1 MEKEIRII
9 NESRGMVC
17 VTMASERFYLRLEKD
32 KEGLPAVIARPSST
46 WIASYYYTS
55 PYLIKW
61 IADKG
66 MTESERIRDAA
77 GVKGSRVHKAIDM
90 WLDDV
95 EIKIDTKIP
104 NEDTGREEE
113 LTVEENECFKSFI
126 EFYKKVKPEI
136 VAHNYTVWGEKYAGT
151 VDVLCKIDGE
161 LGILDVKSGQT
172 VVREHELQVSSYKH
186 ASEKPEE
193 IKKLWILQVGYKK
206 NKVRWKLT
214 EVEDKFKLFLNAYD
228 TWEEENTNATPKYI
242 EYPTVYST
250 KKELDAL
257 ELPKKEAKVE
267 TD

>member
-1 MEKEIRII
+1 
-9 NESRGMVC
+9 
-17 VTMASERFYLRLEKD
+17 MAGERWYLRQELNKEK
-32 KEGLPAVIARPSST
+32 LPVVIARPSST

-55 PYLIKW
+55 PHLIDW

-90 WLDDV
+90 WLDGA

-113 LTVEENECFKSFI
+113 LTTEENECFKSFI

-151 VDVLCKIDGE
+151 VDVLCNIDGE

-172 VVREHELQVSSYKH
+172 IVREHELQVSSYKH

-206 NKVRWKLT
+206 NKAGWKLT

-228 TWEEENTNATPKYI
+228 TWQEETKNAVPKYI
-242 EYPTVYST
+242 EYPMVYPM
-250 KKELDAL
+250 KKELDT
-257 ELPKKEAKVE
+257 KVE
-267 TD
+267 AD